1 MTQTSISSTPGEYG
15 VTLYTLRNAHD
26 MRVLISDRGATLV
39 SWWAPDRYGRV
50 ADILLGYPDEDGY
63 QANPSYFGSLV
74 GRWGNRIAKGRF
86 TVDGAEYLVDRNNGN
101 NHLHGGDTGFHLA
114 QWRAEPGPDG
124 LRLTLES
131 PDGDG
136 GYPGHVQA
144 SVLYSLDDNGRLS
157 IDYSA
162 TSDAPTPLNLTSHGY
177 FNLNGGSSDIYDHIL
192 AIAADQYLQIDG
204 QLIPTGAADV
214 AGSAL
219 DFRQPA
225 PIGPRLAWPDT
236 QLKLA
241 GGFDHCYC
249 LRPQDG
255 AAHVPGQG
263 RSAQPLR
270 DVATVY
276 DPGSGRQLSVA
287 TTENGL
293 QFYSGNFLEGIQGRG
308 AKPYAIHDGFCL
320 EAQAYPDQINSA
332 DAEAVILRPGQVYRQ
347 TTTYQISVR

>member
-1 MTQTSISSTPGEYG
+1 MTQIPISSTSAEHGA
-15 VTLYTLRNAHD
+15 TLYTLRNAHD
-26 MRVLISDRGATLV
+26 MRVLISDRGATLI
-39 SWWAPDRYGRV
+39 SWWSPDRYGRV
-50 ADILLGYPDEDGY
+50 ADILLGYPDNDGY
-63 QANPSYFGSLV
+63 QKNPQYFGGLV

-86 TVDGAEYLVDRNNGN
+86 AVDGAEFLVDRNDGD
-101 NHLHGGDTGFHLA
+101 NHLHGGDAGFHLA
-114 QWRAEPGPDG
+114 QWRAEPGPEG

-136 GYPGHVQA
+136 GFPGNVQV
-144 SVLYSLDDNGRLS
+144 SVLYSLDDDGRLS

-192 AIAADQYLQIDG
+192 SISADDYLQIDS
-204 QLIPTGAADV
+204 QLIPTGIANV
-214 AGSAL
+214 AGSAF

-249 LRPQDG
+249 LQSQSQEIN
-255 AAHVPGQG
+255 APGQS
-263 RSAQPLR
+263 RKAQALR
-270 DVATVY
+270 EVATVY
-276 DPGSGRQLSVA
+276 DPGSGRQLSVS

-293 QFYSGNFLEGIQGRG
+293 QFYSGNFLAGIHGR
-308 AKPYAIHDGFCL
+308 AARPYAIHGGFCL
-320 EAQAYPDQINSA
+320 EAQAYPNQINGP

-347 TTTYQISVR
+347 TTTYQLSVR